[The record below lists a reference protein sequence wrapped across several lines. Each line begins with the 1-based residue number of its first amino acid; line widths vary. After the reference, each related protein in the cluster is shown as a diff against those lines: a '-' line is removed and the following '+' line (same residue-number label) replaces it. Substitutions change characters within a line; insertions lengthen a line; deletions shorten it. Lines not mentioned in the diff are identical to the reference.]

1 MLNFLLRLRRLRG
14 DARAVRRGPE
24 AMGKR
29 AGRRAAH
36 RIVSRLF
43 R

>member
-1 MLNFLLRLRRLRG
+1 MLNWLLRMRRLRG

-24 AMGKR
+24 AVGKR
-29 AGRRAAH
+29 AGRRTAH
-36 RIVSRLF
+36 RLVRRLF

>member
-1 MLNFLLRLRRLRG
+1 MLNWLLRLRRMRG
-14 DARAVRRGPE
+14 DARAVRRGPQ

-29 AGRRAAH
+29 AGRRGLH
-36 RIVSRLF
+36 RLVRRLF